1 VDSRWRRA
9 RSRFRAWRRSR
20 PFWGG
25 LVALL
30 GAGELLLPDLA
41 PVKVFLI
48 QGVGAVA
55 TGATVVLVVAMV
67 ALTWMNVALRQVTGI
82 IVVVLALAAF
92 PLSNLGGFGLGSV
105 LLLFGGS
112 MMVAWV
118 PRRVRKKKRPAQ
130 STNAAAIALVLVMA
144 GTAAVAGARPAR
156 ADPTP
161 APSDPAAAS
170 ASPAPS
176 TGPSGSASPPASTGP
191 SGSASPSGTPSPA
204 SPSPSASAKPPVK
217 PVALVD
223 TVVSADPAV
232 VSADT
237 MTVVNMVY
245 RGVAVLHTAT
255 GAAVRALWIQADS
268 VTLKPFHQVSDL
280 VPGRGLDTDNATGA
294 AELTG
299 HVTLYV
305 TELTGRLYGLVPIDY
320 TPDNPPPVPY
330 LPLLTVTQAKSVN
343 ALIACDKLRLPSL
356 DQHPAA

>member
-1 VDSRWRRA
+1 VDGRWRRA

-92 PLSNLGGFGLGSV
+92 PLSNLGGFGVGSV

-118 PRRVRKKKRPAQ
+118 PKRVRRKKHPAP
-130 STNAAAIALVLVMA
+130 STNATAIALVLVMA
-144 GTAAVAGARPAR
+144 GTAAVAAARPAR
-156 ADPTP
+156 ADPSPVASAPDAP
-161 APSDPAAAS
+161 ASGSPS
-170 ASPAPS
+170 ASPSA
-176 TGPSGSASPPASTGP
+176 GPSGSVSPSAPA
-191 SGSASPSGTPSPA
+191 ASPSASGSA
-204 SPSPSASAKPPVK
+204 SPSPSASGAKPPVR

-237 MTVVNMVY
+237 MTVVTMVY

-268 VTLKPFHQVSDL
+268 VTFTPFHQVSDL
-280 VPGRGLDTDNATGA
+280 VPDTRLDTDNATGA

-305 TELTGRLYGLVPIDY
+305 TELTGRRYGLVPIDY
-320 TPDNPPPVPY
+320 TPANPPPVPY

-356 DQHPAA
+356 DQHPVG